1 MRHRFEHRPEH
12 HAGAIPDQDL
22 DPVCSFCTEDEGR
35 ATEGIVAYHLLHGQ
49 GQPVDALAEV
59 DRTGRDVDPELPV
72 RKDHAEAARTARIT
86 RVSWVVCYYVLEYVL
101 CC

>member
-1 MRHRFEHRPEH
+1 
-12 HAGAIPDQDL
+12 
-22 DPVCSFCTEDEGR
+22 
-35 ATEGIVAYHLLHGQ
+35 
-49 GQPVDALAEV
+49 
-59 DRTGRDVDPELPV
+59 V